1 MALTE
6 TIRRSDDPIHP
17 GLIKQR
23 FVPFEDGAGTYE
35 LVAAVAGKQIQ
46 IISFK
51 FAVNVAGLYTLQTG
65 ADPIFP
71 FPMTTTGGIFRD
83 GSDLDLPIFCSNIG
97 ENMNIVTTAAPSVGG
112 VYLQWREKA

>member
-17 GLIKQR
+17 GLIKQG
-23 FVPFEDGAGTYE
+23 FIPFETGAGTYE
-35 LVAAVAGKQIQ
+35 LIAAVAGKQIQ

-51 FAVNVAGLYTLQTG
+51 FAVNSAGIYTLQTG
-65 ADPIFP
+65 IDTIFP

-83 GSDLDLPIFCSNIG
+83 GSDLDLPIFCGNVG
-97 ENMNIVTTAAPSVGG
+97 ENINIITTATPSSGG
-112 VYLQWREKA
+112 VYLQWREKG